1 MFLPLWVIYF
11 AQNWWTNR
19 EGLQIKHETGN
30 IGGAIQLYFAG
41 AFSFMPLTSDVEVP
55 NSNTAQRAR
64 VAVVG
69 LVLPTL
75 IAVGFWYG
83 FKTTKIPELLFVA
96 DAFLIYPMVQ
106 CFPLHPL
113 EGIFVWRWKKDVWLG
128 LFLIIMSMFMLAASE
143 GLQNVI

>member
-1 MFLPLWVIYF
+1 MFVPLWFIFF
-11 AQNWWTNR
+11 AQNWWTKR
-19 EGLQIKHETGN
+19 EGLQLKHETGK

-41 AFSFMPLTSDVEVP
+41 AFSFMPLTSDVVVP
-55 NSNTAQRAR
+55 SATTDQRAR
-64 VAVVG
+64 IAVVG
-69 LVLPTL
+69 LLAPTA
-75 IAVGFWYG
+75 IAMGFWYA
-83 FKTTKIPELLFVA
+83 FKVTKIPELLFIA

-113 EGIFVWRWKKDVWLG
+113 EGIFIWRWSKTYWVE